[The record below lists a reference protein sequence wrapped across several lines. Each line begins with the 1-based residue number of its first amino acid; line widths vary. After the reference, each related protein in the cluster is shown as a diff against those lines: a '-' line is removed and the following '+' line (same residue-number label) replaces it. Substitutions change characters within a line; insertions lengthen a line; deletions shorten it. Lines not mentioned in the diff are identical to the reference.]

1 MCIRD
6 RHSRL
11 LWAWKNAD
19 RVKPKVERDVSL
31 TSKLYK
37 NVMKPNPN
45 TFVPAKENPYLVL
58 AIDLVKLG
66 KEKRKIV
73 ERFVDT
79 LEKHLG
85 TKESDL

>member
-1 MCIRD
+1 
-6 RHSRL
+6 
-11 LWAWKNAD
+11 
-19 RVKPKVERDVSL
+19 VKPKVERDVSL